1 MRITIQDKVK
11 DILSKK
17 IETRDNDF
25 YVLYW
30 IWKDE
35 FDKLECTKE
44 HKLDFDQ
51 TSIVNILSLLKSKDL
66 SHPSAIMRARRKMQE
81 IEPQLRGELWNARHK
96 EEETVKA
103 DLGYSEPKNTGD
115 KSL

>member
-1 MRITIQDKVK
+1 MRITIQHKVTE
-11 DILSKK
+11 ILSKK
-17 IETRDNDF
+17 KETRDNDF

-35 FDKLECTKE
+35 FDDLDCTKE

-66 SHPSAIMRARRKMQE
+66 SHPSAFMRARRKMQE
-81 IEPQLRGELWNARHK
+81 IEPGLRGKLWAARHK
-96 EEETVKA
+96 EEEQVKA
-103 DLGYSEPKNTGD
+103 DLGYPQSQNTGD
-115 KSL
+115 QSL